1 MAAYNGSVR
10 GSKFNSGSAGMQKGK
25 PGSWSSGPP
34 QFGRTHHGSSANKTT
49 TNRPSRVPQSQNATG
64 AGPTGKR
71 SFSSVAGSTTSA
83 GIPTASSAS
92 HPKTQDAASQALSSG
107 LIEGEEL
114 DQVDNMHKRLLCLL
128 SYLVGTQVRVT
139 TTSGEVYLGILCSI
153 NPNDAQSVVL
163 QYAYAQHSGKTT
175 RPIDTLLIHGDDCL
189 DIRGVAAFADDSA
202 AGNTRATFRTDSD
215 ISGNGA
221 QAAARELHRWVP
233 DESEGLDTL
242 ENGLET
248 ASGIG
253 KGWDQFATNERLFG
267 LTTDFDEE
275 IYTTKLDRNRSDFKE
290 REREAIRIAQEIQ
303 SAPFLNSHVA
313 EERHELAADGGDTMD
328 EEDRY
333 GAVLRPS
340 GAPGKYVP
348 PYLRSKA
355 DSGTKGKQQTSPG
368 GKPGSEPPARSSAS
382 SEADVSSG
390 GAPEQSVQPNNAMA
404 VAALAKLNIRTT
416 GHPSAQSTEVTEKP
430 THTASGLPRLGTDFG
445 AASPSLAADPAI
457 TALSRASNAL
467 ANNKLASLRGHKH
480 RTDIAALNKPMA
492 DITEKLNSER
502 ERIQQHKQ
510 ALLKNRMSEL
520 VKFHKSFKL
529 NTPMPED
536 VAEIVGAKSKG
547 NAGSSASSNIK
558 SSSGLSSSASRSKE
572 SDAHSPPDLGQH
584 TRDAT
589 PELSAKAEI
598 VLPLMKDT
606 PQTARSLIGEGASGK
621 QQIQQGLGVSGKTD
635 AVSTDSPAK
644 LPEEANRK
652 PKKASFKLNAKAST
666 FKPSA
671 SASPFIP
678 RAGTSSSRASSSAG
692 GAEYN
697 VFFGRRVLNKSPLAL
712 WGGALRLP
720 EGAVDGS
727 AAPTWPFGTR
737 TYRCQFVTEEP
748 EAMYPPQGYMPP
760 YGYGYY
766 QPYQYPPHM
775 PMVPPGQTTR
785 IPASSPYNATTAA
798 PYGSVG
804 EGSIYASGPYASTPG
819 YPSPVIIGTG
829 RSPGSSATNVNT
841 PPTVNPLPHMQG
853 NSGLGTSSA
862 NAQVATTPD
871 LGPAMAPVQAMPQ
884 SQPIH
889 MHMGMVPP
897 PMPFSGMHAG
907 GYMGPS
913 LAQGYPPPPQPQS
926 MGMPMGYT
934 HFTPAQPYGTSPPN
948 IAMMHGGSP
957 HTEQGKPSTANHHT
971 SGYSH

>member
-1 MAAYNGSVR
+1 MAAFNGSVR
-10 GSKFNSGSAGMQKGK
+10 GSKLNSGSTGMQKGK
-25 PGSWSSGPP
+25 PGSWNSGPP
-34 QFGRTHHGSSANKTT
+34 QFGRTHHGSSANKTNT
-49 TNRPSRVPQSQNATG
+49 SRSSRVPQLQNATG

-71 SFSSVAGSTTSA
+71 NFSSVAGRTSPA
-83 GIPTASSAS
+83 GIPTVSSAL
-92 HPKTQDAASQALSSG
+92 HAKTQDAVSQAFSSR
-107 LIEGEEL
+107 LIEGEDS

-139 TTSGEVYLGILCSI
+139 TTSGEIYLGILCSV

-189 DIRGVAAFADDSA
+189 DIHGVATFADDIV
-202 AGNTRATFRTDSD
+202 AGNSRATFRTDSD
-215 ISGNGA
+215 ISGDGK
-221 QAAARELHRWVP
+221 QAAARELHRWIP
-233 DESEGLDTL
+233 DEGEGLDAL

-248 ASGIG
+248 ASGTG

-355 DSGTKGKQQTSPG
+355 DSGTKGKQQASLG
-368 GKPGSEPPARSSAS
+368 GKPGSVPPAQSSAS
-382 SEADVSSG
+382 SETDASSG
-390 GAPEQSVQPNNAMA
+390 GTLEQSVQHNNAMA
-404 VAALAKLNIRTT
+404 AAALAKLNIRTT
-416 GHPSAQSTEVTEKP
+416 GHSSAQSAEDAEKHA
-430 THTASGLPRLGTDFG
+430 HTASGLPRLGTDFG
-445 AASPSLAADPAI
+445 AVSPSLAADPAI

-467 ANNKLASLRGHKH
+467 ASNKLASLRGHKH

-547 NAGSSASSNIK
+547 GAGTSAGSNTK
-558 SSSGLSSSASRSKE
+558 SSSGPSSSASGSKE
-572 SDAHSPPDLGQH
+572 FDARSSSVLGRH

-598 VLPLMKDT
+598 ASPPTRDT
-606 PQTARSLIGEGASGK
+606 LQTSRTLVGEGVGGK
-621 QQIQQGLGVSGKTD
+621 QHIQQGLGVSGKID

-644 LPEEANRK
+644 LPEETNRK
-652 PKKASFKLNAKAST
+652 PKKASFKLSSKAST

-697 VFFGRRVLNKSPLAL
+697 AFFGRRVLNKSSLAL

-720 EGAVDGS
+720 EGSVDDS
-727 AAPTWPFGTR
+727 AAPTWPFGLR
-737 TYRCQFVTEEP
+737 TYRCQFITEEP
-748 EAMYPPQGYMPP
+748 EAMYPPQGYMPS

-766 QPYQYPPHM
+766 QPYQYPPHI

-785 IPASSPYNATTAA
+785 ISASTPYNATTAA
-798 PYGSVG
+798 PYGGVG

-829 RSPGSSATNVNT
+829 RSPVSSATNVTT
-841 PPTVNPLPHMQG
+841 PPAVNPLPHIQG
-853 NSGLGTSSA
+853 NSSLGTNSA

-871 LGPAMAPVQAMPQ
+871 LGPAMTPVQAMPQ

-934 HFTPAQPYGTSPPN
+934 HFPPAQPYGTSPPN

-957 HTEQGKPSTANHHT
+957 HTDQSKSSTANHHP